1 MKMFFMK
8 PLFTLGL
15 LFLFSGLHAQ
25 FNSGQKILGG
35 NMSFYSATQSSAGE
49 TKNTAVGFSPVL
61 AKFTSS
67 NVLKGVGVYYR
78 YNQSESILA
87 GNRLNKSTNHEIG
100 LSVFSQRFYSLGKD
114 FYFTLSK
121 GGRLGY
127 VTGKNFDGTNDSRN
141 KGISVSG
148 SLTPGISYRIHERL
162 LLDLSI
168 NDLIGV
174 YYNYSE
180 SVVDLPGSSKSTN
193 NSFGFATSL
202 QNGMLSN
209 VGVGFRWFLK

>member
-1 MKMFFMK
+1 MKQ
-8 PLFTLGL
+8 LVTLGL
-15 LFLFSGLHAQ
+15 LFLFTDLQAQ
-25 FNSGQKILGG
+25 FNSGQKLLGG
-35 NMSFYSATQSSAGE
+35 SMSFYSVTQSSVGE
-49 TKNTAVGFSPVL
+49 TKNTAVAFSPTI

-67 NVLKGVGVYYR
+67 NVLKGIGVYYR
-78 YNQSESILA
+78 YSQSENILA
-87 GNRLNKSTNHEIG
+87 GNTQTKSTNHEMG
-100 LSVFSQRFYSLGKD
+100 LSIFSQRFYSLGKD
-114 FYFTLSK
+114 FYFTLNK
-121 GGRLGY
+121 AGRVGY
-127 VTGKNFDGTNDSRN
+127 VTGKSFDGTNDSRN
-141 KGISVSG
+141 KGFSVSG